1 MDNLVKHNAYGHSK
15 LDEYILDDNLIKRKR
30 EEHAKK
36 PKRFNSALKQHEDKY
51 HIRTNQDAHEV
62 AVAES
67 VHEGQNL
74 DRKYL

>member
-1 MDNLVKHNAYGHSK
+1 MLKSK
-15 LDEYILDDNLIKRKR
+15 R
-30 EEHAKK
+30 
-36 PKRFNSALKQHEDKY
+36 PKGFNSALKQHEEKF

-74 DRKYL
+74 DKKYL

>member
-1 MDNLVKHNAYGHSK
+1 MAIVNWMNISW
-15 LDEYILDDNLIKRKR
+15 ILIKRKR

-36 PKRFNSALKQHEDKY
+36 PKRLNSALKQHEDKY